1 MSLSAICIRRPV
13 LTLVMSI
20 LVVLFGV
27 IGFTYLGVREYPNVD
42 PAIVTVNTSYSGA
55 NAQVIESQ
63 ITERLEEAVSSVPGI
78 RTINSSSREGR
89 SSITLEFELEVDL
102 ETAANDVRDKVAGA
116 IGNLPP
122 DANPPVVSKAD
133 ADASPIIVMNLS
145 SNTRSLLQ
153 LSAFADNVF
162 KERLQTIPG
171 VSEIRI
177 FGEKRYAMRLWMEP
191 AKLAAYQLTPLDV
204 RDAITA
210 ENIELPAGSVEGN
223 SVELS
228 VRTLSRM
235 ETPEQFNS
243 LIIREQ
249 DGSLVRFRDLG
260 YAELAPENLKSIS
273 KGLTGPRVAI
283 AVTPQPGSNHI
294 AIADEFYRRIE
305 QIKNELPEDFSLS
318 TGFDTTQY
326 IRRSIAEVQET
337 IYTAFAL
344 VVLIIFLFLRDWRTT
359 LIPVFAIPTSLIG
372 AFFIMYLAGFSI
384 NVLTL
389 LGIVLAIGLVVDDAI
404 VVLENI
410 YTKIEDGMEPV
421 TAALQGSKEVFF
433 AVISTTVALIA
444 VFMPIIFLQGLTGR
458 LFKEFGI
465 VIGGSVAISA
475 FIALTLTPMLGARML
490 KHRER
495 HNWFYEKTEPFFV
508 ALINGYENSLATFL
522 RRRWLGWLALVF
534 ASALIW
540 LLGRTLPQELAPLED
555 RSRFRMTSTAPEG
568 TSYERMD
575 KYMDSLI
582 DLIKRETPE
591 VENVIANTASGGGGG
606 STNSGSATITLVPRE
621 QRTRTQNEIAEALA
635 QSVRKLNEART
646 FVSQE
651 QTISVGGGGARF
663 GLPVQYVIQAP
674 NFEKLKAAVP
684 QFIEAAQTHPAFNA
698 VDLNLKFN
706 KPELVIEIDRE
717 RARSLGVS
725 VREIAQTLQL
735 TLSGQRYGYFIK
747 DGKQYQIIG
756 QLQRAD
762 RDEPLDLKSLYVRNR
777 DGQLVQLD
785 NLIRVSEQSNPPQL
799 FRFNRFSAATV
810 SAGLAPGYTLGD
822 GIKAMDEIAAQKLDE
837 SFSTSL
843 SGAARDFAESS
854 SSLIFIFILALV
866 LTYLILAAQFESFR
880 DPFIIMFTV
889 PLAVAGALLSLWYF
903 NQTLNIFSQ
912 IGQIMLIGLV
922 TKNGILIVEF
932 ANQRK
937 ENGLN
942 VHEAVLSAAVAR
954 FRPILMTSL
963 STILGILPIALGLG
977 AGVESRM
984 SMGIAVV
991 GGMIFSGALTLYVI
1005 PAIYT
1010 YFSKEQHHAHAV
1022 RTSERRALEDFATK

>member
-42 PAIVTVNTSYSGA
+42 PAIISVNTSYAGA

-63 ITERLEEAVSSVPGI
+63 ITERLEDAVSSVPGI

-133 ADASPIIVMNLS
+133 ADASPIIIVNLS
-145 SNTRSLLQ
+145 SNTRNLLQ
-153 LSAFADNVF
+153 LSAIADNVF

-204 RDAITA
+204 RDAINA

-228 VRTLSRM
+228 VRTLSRL
-235 ETPEQFNS
+235 ETPEEFNG

-273 KGLTGPRVAI
+273 KGLAGPRVAI

-294 AIADEFYRRIE
+294 AIADEFYRRLE
-305 QIKNELPEDFSLS
+305 QIKKELPADLSLS

-410 YTKIEDGMEPV
+410 YTKIEDGIAPV

-444 VFMPIIFLQGLTGR
+444 VFMPIVFLEGLTGR

-475 FIALTLTPMLGARML
+475 FIALTLTPMLSARML

-508 ALINGYENSLATFL
+508 ALSNGYEKSLASFL
-522 RRRWLGWLALVF
+522 NRRGLGWVALVF

-540 LLGRTLPQELAPLED
+540 LLGKNLRQELAPLED
-555 RSRFRMTSTAPEG
+555 RSRFRTTSTAPEG
-568 TSYERMD
+568 TSFERMD

-582 DLIKRETPE
+582 DLIKKETPE
-591 VENVIANTASGGGGG
+591 VENVIANTVSGFGGGG
-606 STNSGSATITLVPRE
+606 TNSGSTTITLVPPE

-646 FVSQE
+646 LVSQE

-684 QFIEAAQTHPAFNA
+684 QFIEAAQAHPAFNA

-725 VREIAQTLQL
+725 VRDIAQTLQL

-777 DGQLVQLD
+777 EGQLVQLD

-810 SAGLAPGYTLGD
+810 SAGLAPGHTLGD
-822 GIKAMDEIAAQKLDE
+822 GINAMDEIAAKTLDE

-843 SGAARDFAESS
+843 AGAARDFAESS
-854 SSLIFIFILALV
+854 ASLIFIFILALV

-903 NQTLNIFSQ
+903 NQTLNLFSQ

-937 ENGLN
+937 EAGLS
-942 VHEAVLSAAVAR
+942 VREAVQSAAVSR

-977 AGVESRM
+977 AGAESRM

-1010 YFSKEQHHAHAV
+1010 YFSKESREARLPAV
-1022 RTSERRALEDFATK
+1022 RVQRELEEVEA